1 MAVPAY
7 NNPPIN
13 PEYFQPSKFTI
24 SNITYGKTTL
34 ITMVASTTG
43 GFTVNPNYVVG
54 QLVRLL
60 VPVPYGASSLNG
72 LEGYVTSIPTSLTV
86 IVNIDSRG
94 TNPFVSSPGTNT
106 PPQIIAVGDVNSGQI
121 NTSGRTNQL
130 TYVPGSFINISP
142 L

>member
-1 MAVPAY
+1 MAIAPE

-72 LEGYVTSIPTSLTV
+72 VEGYVTSVPTTLTV

-106 PPQIIAVGDVNSGQI
+106 PPQIVAVGDINSGPT
-121 NTSGRTNQL
+121 NTGRTNNQ
-130 TYVPGSFINISP
+130 TYISGSFINISP